1 MGGVQTKCR
10 VTNVTNGSVPDVTN
24 WGFVKIGGQELASVC
39 VGKCVCLCFCERKS
53 HHLVELVPLHAR
65 PLGVLGS
72 LALRGGEVVGQT
84 HDQLGEQILQKRGV
98 SKKGDLFKSSDCR
111 SMRKCV

>member
-1 MGGVQTKCR
+1 MC
-10 VTNVTNGSVPDVTN
+10 
-24 WGFVKIGGQELASVC
+24 VC
-39 VGKCVCLCFCERKS
+39 VFVRES

-84 HDQLGEQILQKRGV
+84 HDQLGEQILQKGAFPKKV
-98 SKKGDLFKSSDCR
+98 ISSKAATAA
-111 SMRKCV
+111 V